1 MIKIAPSIF
10 AADFSVLGQQI
21 AELEKA
27 GADYIHIDIM
37 DGHFVKYLS
46 FGPKVV
52 RDIKKCTHLTLDVHL
67 MIEKPERCLE
77 ELLES
82 GANILT
88 IHAESTFQH
97 KWLLNEIRKAGLKAG
112 IALNPTTPL
121 NILEYLYEDID
132 MVSVMTSNP
141 GLGGQSFLPGM
152 LNKINDLR
160 MKIGESGRR
169 IDIEADGSLNEQNV
183 KEVIQAGANV
193 IVIGR
198 ALFTAVDKWGLIS
211 NIKVMC

>member
-1 MIKIAPSIF
+1 M
-10 AADFSVLGQQI
+10 
-21 AELEKA
+21 
-27 GADYIHIDIM
+27 
-37 DGHFVKYLS
+37 
-46 FGPKVV
+46 
-52 RDIKKCTHLTLDVHL
+52 
-67 MIEKPERCLE
+67 
-77 ELLES
+77 
-82 GANILT
+82 
-88 IHAESTFQH
+88 
-97 KWLLNEIRKAGLKAG
+97 LNEIRKAGLKAG

>member
-1 MIKIAPSIF
+1 
-10 AADFSVLGQQI
+10 
-21 AELEKA
+21 
-27 GADYIHIDIM
+27 
-37 DGHFVKYLS
+37 
-46 FGPKVV
+46 
-52 RDIKKCTHLTLDVHL
+52 

-82 GANILT
+82 GADILT

-97 KWLLNEIRKAGLKAG
+97 KWLLNEIWKAGLKAG
-112 IALNPTTPL
+112 IAVNPTTPL
-121 NILEYLYEDID
+121 NILDYLYEDID
-132 MVSVMTSNP
+132 MVSIMTSNP

-160 MKIGESGRR
+160 MKISELRRR
-169 IDIEADGSLNEQNV
+169 IDIEVDGSINEQNV

-198 ALFTAVDKWGLIS
+198 ALFTAVDKRGLIS
-211 NIKVMC
+211 NIKVMG